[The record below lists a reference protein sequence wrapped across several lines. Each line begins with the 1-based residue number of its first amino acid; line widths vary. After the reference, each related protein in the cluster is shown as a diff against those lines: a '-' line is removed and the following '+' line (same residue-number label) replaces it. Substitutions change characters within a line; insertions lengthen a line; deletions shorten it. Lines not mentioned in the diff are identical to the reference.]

1 MSHRHRLKT
10 GIGKCSLTP
19 KYKFLLTVNMSRAL
33 TPVEVS
39 RVKIESIT
47 LKKILLLKVTCVTE
61 AFLFPTSQI
70 RPKHTDTKPSFF
82 AQKCLDFLRM
92 KKSFPS

>member
-1 MSHRHRLKT
+1 
-10 GIGKCSLTP
+10 
-19 KYKFLLTVNMSRAL
+19 MSRAL

-70 RPKHTDTKPSFF
+70 RPKHNDTKPSFF